1 MLCDDLEGWGVGGR
15 GRLKRE
21 GIFVYTWLIHFVAQQ
36 KLTQHCKATVL
47 QSKVVNKTTVWF
59 APKLSFAR
67 SVLCQ
72 RLSFLQLVRREL
84 LIRKKN
90 DRTRHLLVGLRHKNN
105 FL

>member
-1 MLCDDLEGWGVGGR
+1 MLRDDLEGGVAGR
-15 GRLKRE
+15 PKRK
-21 GIFVYTWLIHFVAQQ
+21 GMYAHVKLIHFVAQQ

-90 DRTRHLLVGLRHKNN
+90 VRTRHLLVGLRHKNN